1 MPLQKPVALSFDLVK
16 KDRKTISAI
25 VASEKFKKTHTLPFV
40 SMQSEL
46 RDLKSS
52 QKDIDIGENDSSDNV
67 ELDSEG
73 KMEDLNVVKKKFSF

>member
-1 MPLQKPVALSFDLVK
+1 MQKPVALSFDLVK
-16 KDRKTISAI
+16 KDRRTISASD
-25 VASEKFKKTHTLPFV
+25 ASEKFKRAHTLPFI

-52 QKDIDIGENDSSDNV
+52 QKDNVVVEVDSSDNV

-73 KMEDLNVVKKKFSF
+73 KMEDFNVVKKTF